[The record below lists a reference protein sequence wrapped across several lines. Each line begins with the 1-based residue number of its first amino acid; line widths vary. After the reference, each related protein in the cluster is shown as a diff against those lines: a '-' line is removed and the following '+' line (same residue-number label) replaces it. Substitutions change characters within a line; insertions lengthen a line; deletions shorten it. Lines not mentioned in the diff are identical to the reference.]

1 MELLTGN
8 QHLANLRYIP
18 SCRLTYILESRN
30 EQHGGGFPFD
40 TKTGDWIAQERL
52 RTLQQ
57 EEEQHPE
64 EAGRTRFVKLFTE
77 TTANAIYL
85 QPTQALLL
93 EDSAAVRTFLY
104 AFKQAIEE
112 VFQIESNE
120 LGAEVMGEDA
130 VPNILIYEN
139 AEGSLGVLDRLVSEG
154 ESFRQVIQKAYDICF
169 PKPVL
174 SAQELARLI
183 PADYSNLLNYYNQPF
198 HEQIDIRKIYRSLQL
213 LKEAFVEVRRA
224 GQTLSYDEQYRSLE
238 AARDHNS
245 STEEK
250 FLRYLYEHHLRLPD
264 VAQPSFSE
272 EYFVKPDFQYG
283 SRIVI
288 FCDGTPHDRPEI
300 KEDDHQKRAVLED
313 AGYVV
318 LAWHYATPI
327 EEFVTAH
334 PDLFTPVN

>member
-1 MELLTGN
+1 M
-8 QHLANLRYIP
+8 
-18 SCRLTYILESRN
+18 
-30 EQHGGGFPFD
+30 
-40 TKTGDWIAQERL
+40 
-52 RTLQQ
+52 
-57 EEEQHPE
+57 
-64 EAGRTRFVKLFTE
+64 
-77 TTANAIYL
+77 
-85 QPTQALLL
+85 
-93 EDSAAVRTFLY
+93 
-104 AFKQAIEE
+104 
-112 VFQIESNE
+112 
-120 LGAEVMGEDA
+120 
-130 VPNILIYEN
+130 
-139 AEGSLGVLDRLVSEG
+139 
-154 ESFRQVIQKAYDICF
+154 
-169 PKPVL
+169 
-174 SAQELARLI
+174 I

-213 LKEAFVEVRRA
+213 LKEASVEVRQA

-250 FLRYLYEHHLRLPD
+250 FLRYLYENHLRLPD

-288 FCDGTPHDRPEI
+288 FCDGTPHDRPEV
-300 KEDDHQKRAVLED
+300 KEDDRQKRAVLED

-327 EEFVTAH
+327 EEFVAAH